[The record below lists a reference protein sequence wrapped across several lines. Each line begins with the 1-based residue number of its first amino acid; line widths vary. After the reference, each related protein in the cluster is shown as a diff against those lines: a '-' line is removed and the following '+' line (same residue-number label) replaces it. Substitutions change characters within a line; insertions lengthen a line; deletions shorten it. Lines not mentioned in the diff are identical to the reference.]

1 MTLAWIKILVKWLVL
16 PPMGPLL
23 LALAGLA
30 IVRRKPR
37 QGRRLLAVGVLSL
50 TLLSIPAVGAL
61 LVRYLDQSPPLD
73 TSNVSGAQAIVILG
87 GGVRLHAPE
96 YGGVTLSSITL
107 ERVRY
112 GARLARATDLP
123 ILVAGGAVRGAPPEA
138 LLMRDALV
146 KEFAVPVRWMETRS
160 RDTHENAV
168 NSAEMLKADGVRRVI
183 LVGHSFDFP
192 RTRAEFDAVGI
203 ETIAAP
209 IGMPPAV
216 PTALG
221 DYLPS
226 VTGLRLS
233 YYASYEI
240 LANVLVLLS
249 H

>member
-61 LVRYLDQSPPLD
+61 LVRCLDQSPPLD

-138 LLMRDALV
+138 LLMRNALV
-146 KEFAVPVRWMETRS
+146 KELAVPVRWMETRS

-168 NSAEMLKADGVRRVI
+168 NSAEMLKADGVQRVI

-209 IGMPPAV
+209 IGMPPPV

-240 LANVLVLLS
+240 LANVLFLLS